1 MLSEESNLLLSFLK
15 CRNVGMVWYGLLGF
29 VCSPQKGHSCDTKN
43 YSRRDI
49 TKLTLPKKQGPN
61 DNSQLVTTGN
71 RSERGL
77 GTIPIKVGRAKTCG
91 RI

>member
-1 MLSEESNLLLSFLK
+1 MHS
-15 CRNVGMVWYGLLGF
+15 RIGMVWYGLLGF

-71 RSERGL
+71 CSERGL
-77 GTIPIKVGRAKTCG
+77 GTIPIKSWAGKNLW
-91 RI
+91 